1 MNDEELKIAEVKERF
16 RNDEEFRNKV
26 IELWVY
32 LIDAKKERLETI
44 KSNKDEHK

>member
-1 MNDEELKIAEVKERF
+1 MNDKELKITDVKERF

-32 LIDAKKERLETI
+32 LIDAKKERLETM